1 MLSGVR
7 CTLTGVATNTGTT
20 VNHRGRGTAL
30 SVGSAL
36 LFSSSGWLASSVM
49 AVGWTP
55 AQVASAR
62 IVLAALIMVPA
73 VAVIRRRALRLRR
86 REAPAV
92 LAMGLLGVAG
102 VQLCYFI
109 AVQRISVGIAMVLE
123 YFAPV
128 LVALWIRLVRRTRQR
143 GLVWVGIALA
153 VVGLAML
160 AQVWQ
165 GFTIDPLGFGAAL
178 ICAFCTAGYY
188 LIAERGAE
196 KHDPVGLSAWSML
209 VGAVLISLVA
219 APWTLPFHS
228 LGAPTHI
235 SAAHPPV
242 WLVLVAIAVVS
253 TALAYLTGIVALR
266 WVSSTV
272 ASVLGIIEP
281 LMATIAAWL
290 LLGQSLDGIQV
301 VGMVVL
307 LGGAVLVQLTAGKPV
322 PAPEPLLAE
331 PVGEAVDR

>member
-1 MLSGVR
+1 MR
-7 CTLTGVATNTGTT
+7 CTLTGVAIGTGTT

-30 SVGSAL
+30 TVSSAL
-36 LFSSSGWLASSVM
+36 LFSSSGWLAASVM

-55 AQVASAR
+55 AQVAGAR
-62 IVLAALIMVPA
+62 IVLAALIMVPG
-73 VAVIRRRALRLRR
+73 VALIRRRSLRLRR
-86 REAPAV
+86 REVPLV
-92 LAMGLLGVAG
+92 LGMGLLGVAG

-123 YFAPV
+123 FFAPV
-128 LVALWIRLVRRTRQR
+128 LVALWIRLVRKTRQR

-153 VVGLAML
+153 VIGLAML

-165 GFTIDPLGFGAAL
+165 GFKLDPIGFGAAL

-196 KHDPVGLSAWSML
+196 KHDPVGMSAWSMV

-219 APWTLPFHS
+219 APWTLPFHQ
-228 LGAPTHI
+228 LGTPTVI
-235 SAAHPPV
+235 SSMRPPV
-242 WLVLVAIAVVS
+242 WLVLVLIAVVS

-272 ASVLGIIEP
+272 ASVLGVIEP
-281 LMATIAAWL
+281 LMATIGAWL
-290 LLGQSLDGIQV
+290 LLGQDLDEIQIA
-301 VGMVVL
+301 GMVVL
-307 LGGAVLVQLTAGKPV
+307 LGGAVMVQLTAGKPV

-331 PVGEAVDR
+331 HPGQAVDTEVG